1 MAHLAFVAHLT
12 ARILVSHLVKEIGW
26 RQIVKQSAFLAQ
38 VLLRTYVFK
47 ESSSFYPFD
56 NDISHEIM
64 IFNIY
69 S

>member
-47 ESSSFYPFD
+47 ESSSLKNIPL
-56 NDISHEIM
+56 IM
-64 IFNIY
+64 TY
-69 S
+69 LMKL